1 MKTQSV
7 IFPHRAVIC
16 NLSTGAQAGPGNRP
30 FEGTQARDQ
39 LIWPHLFIWDLTL
52 TFVLYLLRSSCDH
65 QRNEQSVIFYFDQT
79 LCLSVW
85 DILNERRTTCQ
96 LKMALFGTAGVIYFG
111 TARQILLPLDPKHSQ
126 SQVHSWLGSMLMF
139 SF

>member
-39 LIWPHLFIWDLTL
+39 LIWPHLFIWDLTI
-52 TFVLYLLRSSCDH
+52 TFVLYLLRAIIREMSS
-65 QRNEQSVIFYFDQT
+65 
-79 LCLSVW
+79 L
-85 DILNERRTTCQ
+85 
-96 LKMALFGTAGVIYFG
+96 
-111 TARQILLPLDPKHSQ
+111 
-126 SQVHSWLGSMLMF
+126 
-139 SF
+139 

>member
-65 QRNEQSVIFYFDQT
+65 QRNEQSVI
-79 LCLSVW
+79 LISIKRSV
-85 DILNERRTTCQ
+85 CQ
-96 LKMALFGTAGVIYFG
+96 FGN
-111 TARQILLPLDPKHSQ
+111 
-126 SQVHSWLGSMLMF
+126 LGYP
-139 SF
+139 